1 MDKNTKILI
10 VDDFPTVRNI
20 IKSVLNHLGYES
32 LLEAEDGNSALPIL
46 RRENIGFVVTDWKM
60 PGMEGIDL
68 LKIIRQY
75 SNHTELPVLMVTAE
89 SEDAQKREALNAG
102 ANAIL
107 FKPFTPKQLE
117 RSILDVFSQL
127 EAAA

>member
-1 MDKNTKILI
+1 MDKNTKILV

-46 RRENIGFVVTDWKM
+46 RRENVGFVITDWKM

-75 SNHTELPVLMVTAE
+75 SNHIELPVLMVTAE
-89 SEDAQKREALNAG
+89 SGEEQYREAVNAG
-102 ANAIL
+102 ANSIL
-107 FKPFTPKQLE
+107 SKPFTPKQLE
-117 RSILDVFSQL
+117 ASIRDVFSQL

>member
-89 SEDAQKREALNAG
+89 ISSLKVPFATAAWARVTDSI
-102 ANAIL
+102 ANASCSSRPNPY
-107 FKPFTPKQLE
+107 FFAV
-117 RSILDVFSQL
+117 SS
-127 EAAA
+127 A